1 MEKKLII
8 AIALSIFI
16 IVGFQYLFVKPSIQA
31 SRKTA
36 ESVPEAQERPA
47 PDTNFTKAPE
57 GPSPDENEAEM
68 ETDKYM
74 LTFSNIGG
82 AIKKIQLKDYKK
94 AGTDEAL
101 ILADIT
107 NPREYIFSMNDNWKR
122 LSLNNLPYEVNR
134 TRDEITYSLKTEG
147 LEITKRYI
155 LHNHK
160 HLIELQLLVRNISGS
175 PKELSYH
182 LVGGSG
188 LKETKPDDKRF
199 VEVTAKIDGTNV
211 NFKRPK
217 QKIINPGN
225 VNWSALKS
233 KYFSIVLKPL
243 AQTKNQFY
251 SEGKDGILVS
261 GVETQDVTI
270 PAGSFIENRF
280 VLYAGPS
287 QTTVLKEAGYE
298 FDETINYGFFGG
310 ISKALLAV
318 MRICYNLTHSWGI
331 SVILL
336 AVFLN
341 ILLFPLTLKSFK
353 SMQKMQA
360 LHPQMEKLKA
370 QNKDNPQRLNKEM
383 MELYRK
389 HKINPFGGCL
399 PLLLQMPIFFAL
411 YQALIKSIE
420 LRGSGFLWIKDL
432 SMPDAVKIPVALPI
446 LGNSINILPI
456 LMIIATIIQQNL
468 STKSMGT
475 AVTEE
480 QKQQQRMMMFM
491 MPVMFGLIFYN
502 MPSGL
507 VLYWLVNTVL
517 TVLEQFVIFKPQS
530 LTNEAG

>member
-1 MEKKLII
+1 
-8 AIALSIFI
+8 
-16 IVGFQYLFVKPSIQA
+16 
-31 SRKTA
+31 
-36 ESVPEAQERPA
+36 
-47 PDTNFTKAPE
+47 
-57 GPSPDENEAEM
+57 
-68 ETDKYM
+68 
-74 LTFSNIGG
+74 
-82 AIKKIQLKDYKK
+82 
-94 AGTDEAL
+94 
-101 ILADIT
+101 
-107 NPREYIFSMNDNWKR
+107 
-122 LSLNNLPYEVNR
+122 
-134 TRDEITYSLKTEG
+134 
-147 LEITKRYI
+147 
-155 LHNHK
+155 
-160 HLIELQLLVRNISGS
+160 
-175 PKELSYH
+175 
-182 LVGGSG
+182 
-188 LKETKPDDKRF
+188 
-199 VEVTAKIDGTNV
+199 
-211 NFKRPK
+211 
-217 QKIINPGN
+217 
-225 VNWSALKS
+225 
-233 KYFSIVLKPL
+233 
-243 AQTKNQFY
+243 
-251 SEGKDGILVS
+251 
-261 GVETQDVTI
+261 
-270 PAGSFIENRF
+270 
-280 VLYAGPS
+280 
-287 QTTVLKEAGYE
+287 
-298 FDETINYGFFGG
+298 
-310 ISKALLAV
+310 